1 MNNQGK
7 TALVTG
13 ANSGI
18 GFETAAQLATNGF
31 GKVILVTRTLAKG
44 EAARDQLVERS
55 GKNVFDLLTADLAE
69 PKSAAAAADEL
80 VKRQDTID
88 LLILNAGM
96 STGAPPVFNSD
107 GVELTFAS
115 TLIGHHVLTMRLL
128 EKQLLSEH
136 VRIVIAGSE
145 GARGNMMNMKVP
157 DFAAFS
163 NEYFDGD
170 LEAALETIARVQ
182 APYEFQPMNTYVT
195 AKVYVAWWAAA
206 LARKL
211 PQGMTVNAVSPGS
224 VPATNFARNQSFF
237 MRRVMMPVMG
247 VVGSVFGMA
256 GPISAASQ
264 RYIDAGNFDDNT
276 TGHFFASAPG
286 KAVGPMEIQ
295 KNAHF
300 LDRSYQDAGW
310 NVIVRL
316 SGGVD
321 YPQTSSMKVLETAA

>member
-1 MNNQGK
+1 MNNHEK

-18 GFETAAQLATNGF
+18 GFETAAQLAENGF
-31 GKVILVTRTLAKG
+31 GKVILVTRNLDKG
-44 EAARDQLVERS
+44 ETARAQLVERT
-55 GKNVFDLLTADLAE
+55 GKNVFDLLAADLAE
-69 PKSAAAAADEL
+69 PESTSAAADEL

-96 STGAPPVFNSD
+96 STGSPPVFNSD

-115 TLIGHHVLTMRLL
+115 AFIGHHVLTMRLL
-128 EKQLLSEH
+128 QSQLLSEH

-145 GARGNMMNMKVP
+145 GARGDVPGMKIP
-157 DFAAFS
+157 DFAEFS
-163 NEYFDGD
+163 DEHFDGD

-182 APYEFQPMNTYVT
+182 APYDFKPMSAYVT

-206 LARKL
+206 LSRKL
-211 PQGMTVNAVSPGS
+211 PQGMVVNAVSPGS
-224 VPATNFARNQSFF
+224 VASTSFVRNQSFM
-237 MRRVMMPVMG
+237 MRRVMPPMMSIFGSLLGMDGPV
-247 VVGSVFGMA
+247 
-256 GPISAASQ
+256 SAAAQ

-276 TGHFFASAPG
+276 TGHFFASPPG
-286 KAVGPMEIQ
+286 KGVGPLEIQ

-300 LDRSYQDAGW
+300 LDRADQDAAW

-321 YPQTSSMKVLETAA
+321 YPQTSSMKGLETAA